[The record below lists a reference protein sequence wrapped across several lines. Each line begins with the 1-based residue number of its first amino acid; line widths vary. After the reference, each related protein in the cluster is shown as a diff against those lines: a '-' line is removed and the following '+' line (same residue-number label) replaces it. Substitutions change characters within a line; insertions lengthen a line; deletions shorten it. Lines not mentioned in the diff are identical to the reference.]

1 MSEETSGK
9 EHSTVRIRLYKMQK
23 HTWNGYRK
31 NGCIRELT
39 WDWFESWR
47 RRNLWQYGTLDWCH
61 ITTAM
66 STTRRTRSQKK
77 KRKEKEMRIRSW
89 RTGQKTTLSIRDG
102 KNENKEE
109 KLPQRNYVAKRL
121 N

>member
-31 NGCIRELT
+31 NGCIRR
-39 WDWFESWR
+39 FESWR
-47 RRNLWQYGTLDWCH
+47 RRNLWQYGTLDWRH

>member
-9 EHSTVRIRLYKMQK
+9 ENSAVRIRLYKMQK

-31 NGCIRELT
+31 NGCIRR
-39 WDWFESWR
+39 FESWR
-47 RRNLWQYGTLDWCH
+47 RGNLWQYRTLDWCH

-66 STTRRTRSQKK
+66 STTRTRSQKK
-77 KRKEKEMRIRSW
+77 KEKEMRIRSW

>member
-1 MSEETSGK
+1 MAIWNIGLTS
-9 EHSTVRIRLYKMQK
+9 YN
-23 HTWNGYRK
+23 NGNVNNKK
-31 NGCIRELT
+31 NEKP
-39 WDWFESWR
+39 
-47 RRNLWQYGTLDWCH
+47 
-61 ITTAM
+61 
-66 STTRRTRSQKK
+66 KK